1 MFKSN
6 SENSQIDPM
15 KREHFFFERLKLL
28 MVMCEAFING
38 YPVED
43 FRKDAVLN
51 NAEHVFFEITDWG
64 GKYLN
69 LREKA
74 GSINGIQPDSF
85 FFQRVKLLALMAKSF
100 AKGNPVGYF
109 RAKAVKDTIFEIE
122 EMFHMTKTDISEF
135 NVFNVA

>member
-1 MFKSN
+1 MFDGISDT
-6 SENSQIDPM
+6 SHIDPM

-51 NAEHVFFEITDWG
+51 NAEHVFFEITDWD

-74 GSINGIQPDSF
+74 GRIHGIQPDNF

-100 AKGNPVGYF
+100 AQGNPVGYF
-109 RAKAVKDTIFEIE
+109 RARAVKDTILEIE
-122 EMFHMTKTDISEF
+122 EMFHMQKTDISEL